1 MVKVLYEKHEH
12 DKNALRG
19 EYEELITQIREEY
32 QLQKSEMR
40 EQMKKL
46 EYELQVRQRDL
57 REMRADTEAK
67 VAKQLDIIIHL
78 EKTNIDN

>member
-46 EYELQVRQRDL
+46 EYEL
-57 REMRADTEAK
+57 
-67 VAKQLDIIIHL
+67 
-78 EKTNIDN
+78 